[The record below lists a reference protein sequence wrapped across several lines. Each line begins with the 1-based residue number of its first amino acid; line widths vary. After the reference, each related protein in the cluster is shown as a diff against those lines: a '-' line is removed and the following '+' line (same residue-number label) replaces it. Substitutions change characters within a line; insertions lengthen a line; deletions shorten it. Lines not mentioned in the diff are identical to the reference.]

1 MRQFT
6 SVALS
11 ATYLCLA
18 LIVALLLWRNGGGW
32 AAGVAALVGGLG
44 LCFAVHGLISQSLK
58 LRALR
63 KELDAVRE
71 AQRVMLSQME
81 QVDARMT
88 EDADAVSDDAGRS
101 EALEGEVHMLE
112 DLVQRMGQRLEERVS
127 AGARQAP
134 HEPTLRRHQS
144 AALLDTVREALAENR
159 VDLYLQPVVGLPQR
173 RTVFYESYS
182 RLRDATGRVMMPAE
196 YLAVAEPEGL
206 VTSIDN
212 LLLFRCVQI
221 VRRLAKQDRKVG
233 IFCNISIAS
242 LADETFFPQ
251 FLELLL
257 CDMQFPSG
265 IEIDRVDEEVGMDVL
280 TVCVGADQNFVSLI
294 VLGQLQRGRVSGD
307 RVDCFAFR
315 EALYHV
321 IEQYTVRL
329 VVEPL
334 GGHEIRVDRF
344 RLTVD
349 TCDQL
354 LPLELGLFILHGIPH
369 HGAHASGGLAPLVV
383 CEADDSHSLP
393 ALSFKDHPYGT
404 TEFRERPTYAFQID
418 HGHSSH
424 VRQGDELVQ
433 ISADG
438 LQLLQH
444 FFQAVDDHHLLSQA
458 AGSDVVAHGHPGLLR
473 QLLDG
478 LPVCGRHAG
487 AEFNIFFHVVSSK
500 S

>member
-44 LCFAVHGLISQSLK
+44 LCFAVHGLIGQSLK

-88 EDADAVSDDAGRS
+88 EVADAVSDDAGRS

-134 HEPTLRRHQS
+134 HEPTVRRHQS

-242 LADETFFPQ
+242 LADESFFPQ
-251 FLELLL
+251 FLDLLAANRDLSGALIFELGQAAYDARGSVEARNMGKLADLGFRFSLDKVTDLDIDFQDLARSDVKFLKIAAPFLL
-257 CDMQFPSG
+257 EELVETDEGLILRSLPDLAAQDFASLTRRYG
-265 IEIDRVDEEVGMDVL
+265 VEIVAEKVESERQIVDVL
-280 TVCVGADQNFVSLI
+280 ELDIAYGQGHLFGEPRAIRDA
-294 VLGQLQRGRVSGD
+294 VL
-307 RVDCFAFR
+307 A
-315 EALYHV
+315 
-321 IEQYTVRL
+321 
-329 VVEPL
+329 
-334 GGHEIRVDRF
+334 
-344 RLTVD
+344 
-349 TCDQL
+349 
-354 LPLELGLFILHGIPH
+354 
-369 HGAHASGGLAPLVV
+369 
-383 CEADDSHSLP
+383 EADAPVAEP
-393 ALSFKDHPYGT
+393 ARY
-404 TEFRERPTYAFQID
+404 
-418 HGHSSH
+418 
-424 VRQGDELVQ
+424 DEPPPRTRGGVGVL
-433 ISADG
+433 A
-438 LQLLQH
+438 
-444 FFQAVDDHHLLSQA
+444 
-458 AGSDVVAHGHPGLLR
+458 R
-473 QLLDG
+473 
-478 LPVCGRHAG
+478 RHA
-487 AEFNIFFHVVSSK
+487 AATRI
-500 S
+500 